1 MTANKIINILKKYP
15 ADTKVGVRGDNS
27 EFLEIYDLEEIEDL
41 SGKWIGIISEPESL
55 SRDD

>member
-1 MTANKIINILKKYP
+1 MTANQIINILKKYP

-41 SGKWIGIISEPESL
+41 SGKWIGINAEDKL
-55 SRDD
+55 FSRED